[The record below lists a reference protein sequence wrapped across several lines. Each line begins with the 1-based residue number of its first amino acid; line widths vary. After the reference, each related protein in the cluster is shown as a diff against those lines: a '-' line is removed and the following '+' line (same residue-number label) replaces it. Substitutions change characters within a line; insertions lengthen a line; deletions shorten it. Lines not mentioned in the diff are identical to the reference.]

1 MPDRDKK
8 IAGTIELLR
17 LLPSANYACL
27 RSLLAH
33 LLRVVQKS
41 DINKMTVRNVSI
53 VFSPT
58 LGVPAGLFT
67 LMLAEFSTIFC
78 WGPMDTSRYINTQN
92 AEVVSPVARTAI
104 ATADPS
110 SLTES
115 GDVLVGDLL
124 PSSPNPIASSPS
136 KKPSVNRNG
145 VSPGFTFVLPPDAK
159 AVSDEGPGPED
170 TIAAKNDVGL
180 DRGEESEDGVRMDA
194 PHIPARTVSQPNPQH
209 SA

>member
-1 MPDRDKK
+1 
-8 IAGTIELLR
+8 
-17 LLPSANYACL
+17 
-27 RSLLAH
+27 
-33 LLRVVQKS
+33 
-41 DINKMTVRNVSI
+41 
-53 VFSPT
+53 
-58 LGVPAGLFT
+58 
-67 LMLAEFSTIFC
+67 
-78 WGPMDTSRYINTQN
+78 MDTSRYINTQN